1 MEKYEDLRT
10 TEPDADDLDE
20 SARNLFRRLPSIE
33 VLKFALHGK
42 GRKYR
47 RGFEKLEPVKA
58 KRVKKVIHLKI

>member
-10 TEPDADDLDE
+10 TEPDAEDLDE